1 LLEPQI
7 FPRFAQG
14 LAEPLTAERLFGW
27 HAASFPTGRGGMRKI
42 TVANWRTEESRCRS
56 SPAGSAASLCIT
68 RRRGVEARSKD
79 ACIPRV
85 V

>member
-27 HAASFPTGRGGMRKI
+27 HAALFPTGRG
-42 TVANWRTEESRCRS
+42 ACARS
-56 SPAGSAASLCIT
+56 PSPTGAPKKPMQVVSGRLGREPVHYAGA
-68 RRRGVEARSKD
+68 RGVEARSKD